1 MYFEDKIWMAKN
13 EEKRFLLPPMA
24 NRHGLVTGA
33 TGTGKT
39 ITIKVMAESFSDAG
53 VPVFL
58 SDIKGDLTG
67 MSVPGLNTEDMQK
80 RIEKF
85 GLAEAGWDYQPYP
98 TTYWDV
104 FGKKGTPV
112 RATVS
117 EMGPMLLSRL
127 MGLSDVQEG
136 ILTIIFKIADDQ
148 NLLILDLKD
157 LRAVVQAVG
166 DNASDYK
173 TTYGNITT
181 ASIGA
186 IQRGLLK
193 LEEQGANQFFGEPA
207 LDIRD
212 WMRVDENGRGMI
224 NVLNCEQLFQQP
236 DLYSAFLLWML
247 SELYETLPEVGD
259 LEKPK
264 IVFFFDEAHI
274 LFDLDSKELLSKV
287 EQVVRLI
294 RSKGVGVYFI
304 SQSPTDIPNSVLGQ
318 LGNKI
323 QHALRAYTPADQ
335 KAVRAAAQS
344 FVTNPEFKTEEAI
357 TQLGTGE
364 ALISFLDEKGAP
376 TMVQRAKILPPQ
388 SLMGACE
395 EAILSHAV
403 ATSDMGVK
411 YNVAYDRESAYELL
425 TGKTA
430 AGVLVPQEESDAPQ
444 QAAYDPQQQA
454 YQQQAQAVAQVQAM
468 NVAQTAQPQ
477 PAPAEGLWDCG
488 CGQKDNP
495 GNFCMQC
502 GKPRMHGYAPGTAPV
517 DASTAEPQAPQYTTP
532 QYTTPQY
539 TAPQY
544 TAPQAPASQP
554 EQSVS
559 SGPSLV
565 QAQAAQREAAAQA
578 AAAQDPQAQAVSD
591 EPNLVQAAKEE
602 AAGTT
607 TLTEKELEQ
616 LKKDAV
622 KEAKEQ
628 LKQEKEAEKAAKEAA
643 KKKEKQKQKLQKA
656 ATDVL
661 TSAGKTAANKLVRGI
676 LGNLLK

>member
-1 MYFEDKIWMAKN
+1 MFYNDAIWMAKN
-13 EEKRFLLPPMA
+13 ENPIYLLPKMA

-39 ITIKVMAESFSDAG
+39 ITIKVMAEAFSDAG
-53 VPVFL
+53 VSVFL

-67 MSVPGLNTEDMQK
+67 MSVPGNNTEDMQK

-85 GLAEAGWDYQPYP
+85 GLNEAGWEYKAYP

-104 FGKKGTPV
+104 FGKKGTPI

-127 MGLSDVQEG
+127 MGLTDVQEG
-136 ILTIIFKIADDQ
+136 VLTIIFKIADDQ

-166 DNASDYK
+166 DNAADYK

-207 LDIRD
+207 LEIMDWIRTD
-212 WMRVDENGRGMI
+212 ADGRGMI

-259 LEKPK
+259 LDKPK

-344 FVTNPEFKTEEAI
+344 FVVNPEFKTEEAI

-364 ALISFLDEKGAP
+364 ALVSFLDEKGTP

-388 SLMGACE
+388 SLMGACD
-395 EAILSHAV
+395 EAILQQSV

-425 TGKTA
+425 TGKSAQGVVIPDAVNSA
-430 AGVLVPQEESDAPQ
+430 AVQPSVMA
-444 QAAYDPQQQA
+444 QQQVLA
-454 YQQQAQAVAQVQAM
+454 QQAQTVAQAQA
-468 NVAQTAQPQ
+468 AQYAQQPVTPQ
-477 PAPAEGLWDCG
+477 PAPAEGLWDCK
-488 CGQKDNP
+488 CGQTGNP

-502 GKPRMHGYAPGTAPV
+502 GQPRNQGFAPGTAPSISSQAV
-517 DASTAEPQAPQYTTP
+517 NDNSAIMGAPSGTMAASMS
-532 QYTTPQY
+532 
-539 TAPQY
+539 
-544 TAPQAPASQP
+544 SQP
-554 EQSVS
+554 ATQAAEEPT
-559 SGPSLV
+559 GPSLV
-565 QAQAAQREAAAQA
+565 QAAAAQREAQA
-578 AAAQDPQAQAVSD
+578 AESGTQAT
-591 EPNLVQAAKEE
+591 EPSLVESQQ
-602 AAGTT
+602 GT
-607 TLTEKELEQ
+607 TLTQEELEQ

-622 KEAKEQ
+622 KEAKEE
-628 LKQEKEAEKAAKEAA
+628 LKKEKEAEKAAAKEAKEAEKAAKEAA

-661 TSAGKTAANKLVRGI
+661 TSAGKTAANKLVRGL

>member
-1 MYFEDKIWMAKN
+1 MFYNDAIWMAKN
-13 EEKRFLLPPMA
+13 ENPIYLLPKMA

-39 ITIKVMAESFSDAG
+39 ITIKVMAEAFSDAG
-53 VPVFL
+53 VSVFL

-67 MSVPGLNTEDMQK
+67 MSVPGNNTEDMQK

-85 GLAEAGWDYQPYP
+85 GLAEAGWEYKSYP

-104 FGKKGTPV
+104 FGKKGTPI
-112 RATVS
+112 RSTVS

-127 MGLSDVQEG
+127 MGLTDVQEG
-136 ILTIIFKIADDQ
+136 VLTIIFKIADDQ

-166 DNASDYK
+166 DNAADYK

-207 LDIRD
+207 LDIMD
-212 WMRVDENGRGMI
+212 WIRTDADGRGMI

-259 LEKPK
+259 LDKPK

-318 LGNKI
+318 LGNKV

-344 FVTNPEFKTEEAI
+344 FVVNPEFKTEEAI

-364 ALISFLDEKGAP
+364 ALVSFLDEKGTP

-388 SLMGACE
+388 SLMGACD
-395 EAILSHAV
+395 EALLQQTV

-425 TGKTA
+425 TGKSAQGVVLPDA
-430 AGVLVPQEESDAPQ
+430 AFSAPPQ
-444 QAAYDPQQQA
+444 QTVDPQQQA
-454 YQQQAQAVAQVQAM
+454 FSQQAQALGQAQAAQYVQQQA
-468 NVAQTAQPQ
+468 VTPQ
-477 PAPAEGLWDCG
+477 PAPAEGLWDCK
-488 CGQKDNP
+488 CGQTGNP

-502 GKPRMHGYAPGTAPV
+502 GMPRNQGFAPGTAPSA
-517 DASTAEPQAPQYTTP
+517 DSGTPAAAAPGIAAASMAAAVQQPAAEVST
-532 QYTTPQY
+532 
-539 TAPQY
+539 
-544 TAPQAPASQP
+544 
-554 EQSVS
+554 EQT
-559 SGPSLV
+559 GPSLV
-565 QAQAAQREAAAQA
+565 QAAAAQREASQ
-578 AAAQDPQAQAVSD
+578 QTD
-591 EPNLVQAAKEE
+591 
-602 AAGTT
+602 AGTEPSLVEAQQGT
-607 TLTEKELEQ
+607 TLTQEELEQ

-622 KEAKEQ
+622 KEAKEE
-628 LKQEKEAEKAAKEAA
+628 LKKEKEAEKEAAKAAKEAEKAAKEEA

-661 TSAGKTAANKLVRGI
+661 TSAGKTAANKLVRGL

>member
-1 MYFEDKIWMAKN
+1 MFYENKIWMAKN
-13 EEKRFLLPPMA
+13 EEKWFLLPSLA

-67 MSVPGLNTEDMQK
+67 MSVPGKDSEDMQK
-80 RIEKF
+80 RIAKF
-85 GLAEAGWDYQPYP
+85 GLAEAGWSYQPYP

-127 MGLSDVQEG
+127 MGLSGVQEG
-136 ILTIIFKIADDQ
+136 ILTIIFRIADDQ
-148 NLLILDLKD
+148 GLLILDLKD

-166 DNASDYK
+166 DHAADYR

-193 LEEQGANQFFGEPA
+193 LEEQGANQFFGEPS

-212 WMRVDENGRGMI
+212 WIRTDSSGRGMI
-224 NVLNCEQLFQQP
+224 NVLNCEQLFQMP
-236 DLYSAFLLWML
+236 DLYAAFLLWML

-259 LEKPK
+259 LDKPK

-274 LFDLDSKELLSKV
+274 LFDLKSKELLSKV

-344 FVTNPEFKTEEAI
+344 FVVNPEFKTEEAI

-364 ALISFLDEKGAP
+364 ALISFLDEKGTP

-395 EAILSHAV
+395 ESVLTQAV
-403 ATSDMGVK
+403 LTGEMGAK
-411 YNVAYDRESAYELL
+411 YNAAYDRESAYELL

-430 AGVLVPQEESDAPQ
+430 AGAVPLNAQPASGASQPGTAAQPAPESSQPGSAAQQSLGYGQPVFGNAFQQTNAPGTVMQ
-444 QAAYDPQQQA
+444 QSF
-454 YQQQAQAVAQVQAM
+454 QVQA
-468 NVAQTAQPQ
+468 Q
-477 PAPAEGLWDCG
+477 PAPAQGPWDCR
-488 CGQKDNP
+488 CGQTGNP

-502 GKPRMHGYAPGTAPV
+502 GLPRLNGFAPGTAPV
-517 DASTAEPQAPQYTTP
+517 
-532 QYTTPQY
+532 
-539 TAPQY
+539 
-544 TAPQAPASQP
+544 ASQKAP
-554 EQSVS
+554 ESVS
-559 SGPSLV
+559 AAEPSLV
-565 QAQAAQREAAAQA
+565 QSAQAGT
-578 AAAQDPQAQAVSD
+578 S
-591 EPNLVQAAKEE
+591 
-602 AAGTT
+602 GTT
-607 TLTEKELEQ
+607 TLTDKELEK

-628 LKQEKEAEKAAKEAA
+628 LKKEKEAEKAAKEAA
-643 KKKEKQKQKLQKA
+643 KQKA
-656 ATDVL
+656 KQRQKITNAATYVL
-661 TSAGKTAANKLVRGI
+661 TSASKTAANKLVRGI

>member
-1 MYFEDKIWMAKN
+1 MAKN
-13 EEKRFLLPPMA
+13 DEKIFLLPPLA

-67 MSVPGLNTEDMQK
+67 MSVPGNNTEDMQK
-80 RIEKF
+80 RITKF
-85 GLAEAGWDYQPYP
+85 GLDEAGWEYKAYP

-127 MGLSDVQEG
+127 MGLTDVQEG

-166 DNASDYK
+166 DHAADYK

-193 LEEQGANQFFGEPA
+193 LEEQGADQFFGEPA
-207 LDIRD
+207 LDIMD
-212 WMRVDENGRGMI
+212 WIRTDENGRGMI
-224 NVLNCEQLFQQP
+224 NVLNCEQLFQMP
-236 DLYSAFLLWML
+236 DLYAAFLLWML

-259 LEKPK
+259 LDKPK

-274 LFDLDSKELLSKV
+274 LFDLNSKELLSKV

-335 KAVRAAAQS
+335 KAVKAAAQS
-344 FVTNPEFKTEEAI
+344 FVVNPEFKTEEAI

-364 ALISFLDEKGAP
+364 ALVSFLDEKGAP

-388 SLMGACE
+388 SLMGSCE
-395 EAILSHAV
+395 ESVLNYAI
-403 ATSDMGVK
+403 ATGEMGIK

-425 TGKTA
+425 TGKVA
-430 AGVLVPQEESDAPQ
+430 AGVITPAATAAPVQPQAAAPQ
-444 QAAYDPQQQA
+444 G
-454 YQQQAQAVAQVQAM
+454 V
-468 NVAQTAQPQ
+468 TPQ

-488 CGQKDNP
+488 CGQKNNP

-502 GKPRMHGYAPGTAPV
+502 GMPRNNGYAPGTAPV
-517 DASTAEPQAPQYTTP
+517 QQQSQPQAAPPMMQTNMGMGTAPVQNQNILPQATTP
-532 QYTTPQY
+532 DHIP
-539 TAPQY
+539 
-544 TAPQAPASQP
+544 
-554 EQSVS
+554 

-565 QAQAAQREAAAQA
+565 QAAAAEREAATQA
-578 AAAQDPQAQAVSD
+578 AA
-591 EPNLVQAAKEE
+591 EPSLVETAKEE

-607 TLTEKELEQ
+607 TLTEKELEK

-628 LKQEKEAEKAAKEAA
+628 LKKEKEAEKAAKEEEKRKA
-643 KKKEKQKQKLQKA
+643 KQKQKLQKA

-661 TSAGKTAANKLVRGI
+661 TSAGKTAANKLIRGI
-676 LGNLLK
+676 LGNLMK